1 MKYGSVCSG
10 IEAATVAWHPL
21 GWQPQWFA
29 EISPFPCRVLAHH
42 YPHVPNL
49 GDMTRLNDNKIFNES
64 TINVLV
70 GGTPCQ
76 SFSLAGLRAG
86 MADERGNLALEYCR
100 VLIAKR
106 PRWFVWENVPGVFS
120 SFSNETGSEDYS
132 GIDPGNER
140 CITETSDFATLLAA
154 FQECGYSCCWRVY
167 DSQYFGVAQ
176 RRRRVFVVGHLGDD
190 WRPPFAVLFERD
202 SLRGNIKKGKKTRET
217 VVETID
223 ASAGRSR
230 GAGTNPGMITVADLT
245 RTGVG
250 VSGADDNQAQ
260 AGHIIPWPA
269 DKACT
274 LNAAFGKKMGLEDQ
288 YINSGA
294 PLFVPMAFMHGQ
306 SASGDIGYGE
316 VTPPIRSANNM
327 QPAVVYPMQQITSKA
342 NGSNPKVGDP
352 APPLTQ
358 DGNFVVVTGFSPISI
373 QTSHT
378 KSNGSGINETGVSYT
393 LDNSGTPPAVL
404 SQNLSIRRLTPLECE
419 RLQGFK
425 DNYTNIPGAKDSPRY
440 EAIGNSMTRQV
451 MEHIGK
457 RIDKV
462 DKLINK

>member
-120 SFSNETGSEDYS
+120 SFSNETTGDDYS
-132 GIDPGNER
+132 GIEPGNER

-176 RRRRVFVVGHLGDD
+176 RRRRVFVVGYLGND
-190 WRPPFAVLFERD
+190 WRPPFAVLFDAE
-202 SLRGNIKKGKKTRET
+202 SLRGNTKKGRKTGE
-217 VVETID
+217 EIAGTIE
-223 ASAGRSR
+223 ACAGRSR
-230 GAGTNPGMITVADLT
+230 GAGTNAGMITVAGTLDA
-245 RTGVG
+245 RTKGG
-250 VSGADDNQAQ
+250 GFPGSDGAMSG
-260 AGHIIPWPA
+260 HVIPWPA

-274 LNAAFGKKMGLEDQ
+274 LNAAFGKKLGLEDQ
-288 YINSGA
+288 HINSVA

-316 VTPPIRSANNM
+316 VTPVA
-327 QPAVVYPMQQITSKA
+327 
-342 NGSNPKVGDP
+342 
-352 APPLTQ
+352 
-358 DGNFVVVTGFSPISI
+358 I

-378 KSNGSGINETGVSYT
+378 KSNGSGINETGLSYT

-462 DKLINK
+462 QKLLNDLR